1 VFIQFGHND
10 EKIEDPARGTDPFT
24 TFQEF
29 LSIYIDGAL
38 AKGATPILLTPI
50 NRNNWD
56 GTTVRDTHGEYPAA
70 MRDLAETRDVALV
83 DVTQL
88 TKDYFE
94 RLGPT
99 GTNVLFMNLAA
110 GEFPNYPSGNS
121 DNTHLRE
128 DGARAVSQIVVAD
141 LYRQR
146 LAPGTL
152 AQAEPVAP

>member
-1 VFIQFGHND
+1 
-10 EKIEDPARGTDPFT
+10 
-24 TFQEF
+24 
-29 LSIYIDGAL
+29 
-38 AKGATPILLTPI
+38 
-50 NRNNWD
+50 
-56 GTTVRDTHGEYPAA
+56 
-70 MRDLAETRDVALV
+70 
-83 DVTQL
+83 
-88 TKDYFE
+88 
-94 RLGPT
+94 
-99 GTNVLFMNLAA
+99 VLFMNLAA